1 MLVEVT
7 NHAEARYRQRVRGTL
22 EARAEIAT
30 RVSRGYAAGR
40 TETGPKGEVLVR
52 DRELP
57 GLIFVCRPVDGR
69 LLVITLW
76 EDDDAGRAG
85 AEALH
90 RRAAPHRPPRRVAP
104 PD

>member
-22 EARAEIAT
+22 EARAEITA
-30 RVSRGYAAGR
+30 RVSRGYAEGR

-76 EDDDAGRAG
+76 EDDDA
-85 AEALH
+85 
-90 RRAAPHRPPRRVAP
+90 AARVPRRFTDELRRTDHLVE
-104 PD
+104 